1 MPSSCLSLVLGVW
14 ALRPFPT
21 SLSSEAGT
29 FVSSWGRGGESKV
42 GLLVDSGH
50 GAPRKISHPQSS
62 PETGGDG
69 RRRSPDSEHLPFAS
83 AWR

>member
-1 MPSSCLSLVLGVW
+1 M
-14 ALRPFPT
+14 
-21 SLSSEAGT
+21 
-29 FVSSWGRGGESKV
+29 
-42 GLLVDSGH
+42 GLLVDSGR

-62 PETGGDG
+62 PETAGDG